1 MKTTADSDEEYDNLT
16 RRLWNNSYEEEK
28 SKSSNEE
35 RKNLGS
41 QENSDGGLDG
51 ANREN
56 VVSCNQPEFF
66 EISDSDESGSDPDYK
81 CEEEINSSDSSQ
93 SDTSVD
99 SSSLPVKC
107 EELLTEFVEIIRES
121 NVDKGSLLDKELDW
135 LQEVNEFKENKLS
148 HGQIFKTPL
157 ESAEELV

>member
-1 MKTTADSDEEYDNLT
+1 MTKTSNNRKHRGEDRKEDNVMKTTADSDEVYDYLT

-41 QENSDGGLDG
+41 QENSDGGLDR

-66 EISDSDESGSDPDYK
+66 EISDS
-81 CEEEINSSDSSQ
+81 N
-93 SDTSVD
+93 
-99 SSSLPVKC
+99 
-107 EELLTEFVEIIRES
+107 
-121 NVDKGSLLDKELDW
+121 
-135 LQEVNEFKENKLS
+135 
-148 HGQIFKTPL
+148 
-157 ESAEELV
+157 